1 MIRDVFHLSYKLLT
15 ALLSVGLSICSF
27 RAQALPLERFNTGLV
42 LDCGEGQREC
52 VGVLRVDDALGK
64 HTGIAVLKSDK
75 GDVSVKIARGKGVL
89 QLNADGVTDLTL
101 TFSWDGDSNPD
112 DLSGSGLNCVDLT
125 EGSAH
130 ALVVSKM
137 SAEPK
142 CDEDAV
148 VATCPQFT
156 VESRVYDAQD
166 PTGQRFS
173 SSVVSRGIS
182 VESDLF
188 IPFSNF
194 TRRGPRGKGSF
205 TCVGAVTIS
214 FKLTGLRDLDL
225 TLGEI
230 ATNAQEPKVESVS
243 RDSVTPGPQEIK
255 SAVSTG
261 SDQVKVR
268 ADKLAVLPATTISSV
283 DAPKQREAVAASFA
297 AQTSI
302 ATKPRKR
309 AVEESVFG
317 SLVAE

>member
-1 MIRDVFHLSYKLLT
+1 MIRFVSHFSYKLLT
-15 ALLSVGLSICSF
+15 ALLPVALSFCPF
-27 RAQALPLERFNTGLV
+27 AAEALPLERFHSRLV

-52 VGVLRVDDALGK
+52 AGVLRVDDALGR

-75 GDVSVKIARGKGVL
+75 GDVSVKIGLDKGL
-89 QLNADGVTDLTL
+89 LHLKADGATDLTL
-101 TFSWDGDSNPD
+101 SFSWDGDSNPD
-112 DLSGSGLNCVDLT
+112 VLSGSGLNCVDLT
-125 EGSAH
+125 KGSAH

-137 SAEPK
+137 SVEPE

-148 VATCPQFT
+148 VATCPQFI

-182 VESDLF
+182 VDSDLF

-205 TCVGAVTIS
+205 TCVGAVTVS
-214 FKLTGLRDLDL
+214 FKFTGLSDLDL

-230 ATNAQEPKVESVS
+230 VINGQESEVESGS
-243 RDSVTPGPQEIK
+243 RDAGKPVPQDTKSVVG
-255 SAVSTG
+255 AVIDEG
-261 SDQVKVR
+261 KVR
-268 ADKLAVLPATTISSV
+268 ADKVAVLPSNTISSV
-283 DAPKQREAVAASFA
+283 AAPKQKDVVAPGVTI
-297 AQTSI
+297 QPSI
-302 ATKPRKR
+302 ATKPRKK
-309 AVEESVFG
+309 AAEESVFG

>member
-1 MIRDVFHLSYKLLT
+1 MIRRLASLTDKFLTVLL
-15 ALLSVGLSICSF
+15 LLGLFCCSF
-27 RAQALPLERFNTGLV
+27 RAQALPLEKFNSV
-42 LDCGEGQREC
+42 LAFGCGEGQREC
-52 VGVLRVDDALGK
+52 VGVLRVEDALGR
-64 HTGIAVLKSDK
+64 HTGIAILKSDK
-75 GDVSVKIARGKGVL
+75 GDVSVQISPDKRVL
-89 QLNADGVTDLTL
+89 QLKADDVSDLTL

-112 DLSGSGLNCVDLT
+112 VLSGSGLNCVDLT
-125 EGSAH
+125 KGSAH

-137 SAEPK
+137 SAEPE

-194 TRRGPRGKGSF
+194 TRRGPRGQGSF

-214 FKLTGLRDLDL
+214 FKFTGLRDLDL
-225 TLGEI
+225 TLGAI
-230 ATNAQEPKVESVS
+230 ATNGQDSKVESVS
-243 RDSVTPGPQEIK
+243 RVIGTPVPQGTK
-255 SAVSTG
+255 SAVVTG
-261 SDQVKVR
+261 SDQVKAR
-268 ADKLAVLPATTISSV
+268 ADKLDSPISSV
-283 DAPKQREAVAASFA
+283 DAPKQRDAIAPSVAA
-297 AQTSI
+297 QPSI
-302 ATKPRKR
+302 LAKPRKR